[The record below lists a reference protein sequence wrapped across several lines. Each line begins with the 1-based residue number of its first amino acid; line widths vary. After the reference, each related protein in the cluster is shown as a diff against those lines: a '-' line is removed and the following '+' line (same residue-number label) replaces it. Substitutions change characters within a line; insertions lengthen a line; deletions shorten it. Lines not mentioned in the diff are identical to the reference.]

1 MSVLVLD
8 DTERPPTKENRKK
21 RKKVN
26 IERVLIVSILFFLTV
41 LFNVFMRMEKIEKL
55 TTKERFCFFNL
66 V

>member
-1 MSVLVLD
+1 MQ
-8 DTERPPTKENRKK
+8 TKENRKK